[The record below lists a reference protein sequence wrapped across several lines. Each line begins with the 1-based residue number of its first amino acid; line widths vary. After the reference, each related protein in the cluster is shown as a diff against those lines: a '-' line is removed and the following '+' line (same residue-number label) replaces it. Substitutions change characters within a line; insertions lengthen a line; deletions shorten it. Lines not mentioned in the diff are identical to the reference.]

1 MNIKQTLLYSATGL
15 VTAVMLV
22 ACSNNSAVN
31 TAPEPVVETPPAA
44 DPTPV
49 STQGACPTVGNIEPV
64 EVTAGQCTIGGV
76 LDQAATLTADMMWFL
91 EDSLQVGN
99 NQFTASLSIE
109 AGTQIRGSGTDH
121 ILVWPGSTIL
131 ANGTS
136 AEPIQM
142 LSDDDDVSGSGEWG
156 GLFLRGFNGLPT
168 LTGTQGA
175 NVLDYVVVAEAGAPV
190 DVTIDG
196 NTVQYQDNIVL
207 NGLDSTTTLTFVQSH
222 FSARDGFHILN
233 GDPRMSWLLSTAATR
248 DGVWYRDFTGL
259 IKDLM
264 VIHNPD
270 EGRSGIYASETVAGD
285 SNPRIVNATLVGRAS
300 TSVNA
305 SGDDSASQFG
315 VLFAD
320 NTDQIRMANVLI
332 ANFTNGCFQV
342 NDGADLSQIDP
353 DIPGPNY
360 LDGVHCANNNG
371 GNGGF
376 GAISSSG
383 VAGFP
388 AETLAPTNSPAGPD
402 ANGHVYYNGGSNPI
416 VFSGALSDLSETFT
430 ANWYLNNIGGRTNG
444 LLADP
449 NALNGFLDGDTNNDG
464 VLDASDNG
472 SPFIIS
478 DTPFNADVAD
488 DTFGYDMTHVGASR
502 SGNPANG
509 SQFDGWTVATGP
521 GEGFLVPGPQ

>member
-1 MNIKQTLLYSATGL
+1 
-15 VTAVMLV
+15 
-22 ACSNNSAVN
+22 
-31 TAPEPVVETPPAA
+31 
-44 DPTPV
+44 
-49 STQGACPTVGNIEPV
+49 
-64 EVTAGQCTIGGV
+64 
-76 LDQAATLTADMMWFL
+76 L
-91 EDSLQVGN
+91 EDRLQVGN
-99 NQFTASLSIE
+99 NQFNASLSIE
-109 AGTQIRGSGTDH
+109 AGTQIRGSGSDH

-136 AEPIQM
+136 ASPIQM
-142 LSDDDDVSGSGEWG
+142 LSDDEDVSGAGEWG

-168 LTGTQGA
+168 LAGTQGA

-190 DVTIDG
+190 TVDIDSTSVT
-196 NTVQYQDNIVL
+196 YQDNIVL
-207 NGLDSTTTLTFVQSH
+207 NGVDNTTTLTFVQSH

-270 EGRSGIYASETVAGD
+270 EGRSGIYASETIEGD
-285 SNPRIVNATLVGRAS
+285 SNPRIVNATLVGRA
-300 TSVNA
+300 TASVNA
-305 SGDDSASQFG
+305 TNDDAASQVG
-315 VLFAD
+315 ILFAD
-320 NTDQIRMANVLI
+320 NTNQIRMANVLV
-332 ANFTNGCFQV
+332 ANFTNGCFIA
-342 NDGADLSQIDP
+342 NDGADLSDIDTN
-353 DIPGPNY
+353 IPGPNY

-376 GAISSSG
+376 GPIRSSA

-388 AETLAPTNSPAGPD
+388 SETLAPTNSPAGPD

-416 VFSGALSDLSETFT
+416 VFSGALSDLSATFT

-478 DTPFNADVAD
+478 DSAFNADV
-488 DTFGYDMTHVGASR
+488 
-502 SGNPANG
+502 NG
-509 SQFDGWTVATGP
+509 SQFDGWTVATGA
-521 GEGFLVPGPQ
+521 GEGFLVPFNP